1 MSTITVDRAV
11 LEQALE
17 ELENCTSEYGHRCNR
32 CDSEVDEG
40 GRVAAA
46 LRVALEQPVKT
57 ICPAEPSAALVMRD
71 LLLRL
76 EDYVEALD
84 GTSVENEKL
93 VDDYRAWRALV
104 AGENK

>member
-1 MSTITVDRAV
+1 MTTLREAAQ
-11 LEQALE
+11 QALE
-17 ELENCTSEYGHRCNR
+17 ALENCTSEYGHRCNR
-32 CDSEVDEG
+32 CDSEVDER

-57 ICPAEPSAALVMRD
+57 ICPAELSAALVMRD

-93 VDDYRAWRALV
+93 VDDYRAWRASV
-104 AGENK
+104 TGGNK